1 MDCAV
6 AGRDHPQRV
15 MVRGRASAILD
26 RSVASPNHEVGTM
39 AGSEPAPGSR
49 PSLGKAVGQ
58 GWALWLAG
66 FVALAG
72 GVSLL
77 VNPDADLRL
86 VRWLVGLFLGGWGVL
101 RLFHIARASGRD
113 RTWLVLSGVAALVA
127 GIVVLA
133 WPAITLTAL
142 VYILAVGGLSMAAVD
157 LVGALVNR
165 RRDPGWWLY
174 LLRGLGTLL
183 LVGVLLVW
191 PDETLSVVRALA
203 AVLLIL
209 WGVATIGE
217 AYQSPIRDNVY
228 RRQLDQE
235 VRRLI

>member
-1 MDCAV
+1 
-6 AGRDHPQRV
+6 
-15 MVRGRASAILD
+15 
-26 RSVASPNHEVGTM
+26 M
-39 AGSEPAPGSR
+39 AGSEPAPRGR
-49 PSLGKAVGQ
+49 PSLGRAVGQ

-66 FVALAG
+66 FLALLA

-77 VNPDADLRL
+77 VNPEADLRL
-86 VRWLVGLFLGGWGVL
+86 VRWVVGLLLAGWGVL
-101 RLFHIARASGRD
+101 RLVHATRASRRE
-113 RTWLVLSGVAALVA
+113 RTWLLLSGLAALVA
-127 GIVVLA
+127 GTVMLV

-142 VYILAVGGLSMAAVD
+142 VYILVLGGLSLAAVD

-191 PDETLSVVRALA
+191 PDETLSVIRVLA

-209 WGVATIGE
+209 WGAATLGE
-217 AYQSPIRDNVY
+217 AFQSPIRDNAY

>member
-1 MDCAV
+1 
-6 AGRDHPQRV
+6 
-15 MVRGRASAILD
+15 
-26 RSVASPNHEVGTM
+26 M
-39 AGSEPAPGSR
+39 AGSEPAPRSR

-66 FVALAG
+66 FLALAG
-72 GVSLL
+72 GISLL

-86 VRWLVGLFLGGWGVL
+86 VRWLVGLFLAGWGVL
-101 RLFHIARASGRD
+101 RLVHVARASRRD
-113 RTWLVLSGVAALVA
+113 RTWLILSGLAALVA

-133 WPAITLTAL
+133 WPAVTVTAL
-142 VYILAVGGLSMAAVD
+142 VYILVVGGLSLAAVD

-191 PDETLSVVRALA
+191 PDETLSVVRVLA

-209 WGVATIGE
+209 WGAATLGE
-217 AYQSPIRDNVY
+217 AFQSPIRDNVY